1 MVQFASPQNK
11 LRDWGHRARYAMGTR
26 AAAHWSQ
33 AMLPLQKS
41 ASLEDLYRHSQNTAN
56 AAVQFNAIGDD
67 WLEGTLALDDRTRD
81 RDGSFHSGAFSLL
94 AETLGS
100 VACSLS
106 IDTSRFVCVGQSI
119 DLHHPNTV
127 REGPIRGR
135 ASCVSSDDSNQV
147 WIIEIR
153 NSSDAVVCIATLTM
167 AIIPRET
174 FTSPRDPP
182 T

>member
-1 MVQFASPQNK
+1 M
-11 LRDWGHRARYAMGTR
+11 RA
-26 AAAHWSQ
+26 
-33 AMLPLQKS
+33 LQES

-56 AAVQFNAIGDD
+56 SAVQFTAICDD
-67 WLEGTLALDDRTRD
+67 WLEGAIALDDRTRD
-81 RDGSFHSGAFSLL
+81 QDSSFHPGAFSIL

-119 DLHHPNTV
+119 DLHHPDLV
-127 REGPIRGR
+127 AGGPVRGR
-135 ASCVSSDDSNQV
+135 ASCVSSSDGNQV
-147 WIIEIR
+147 WNIEIR
-153 NSSDAVVCIATLTM
+153 DSRDAVVCIATLTM